1 MRSITFSL
9 TAATMTRF
17 VRKSRV
23 RSSKFRTVQVAGGND
38 ATGTQA
44 WNFEL
49 AAGFWNWPLVR
60 I

>member
-1 MRSITFSL
+1 
-9 TAATMTRF
+9 MTRF

>member
-1 MRSITFSL
+1 
-9 TAATMTRF
+9 MTRF

-23 RSSKFRTVQVAGGND
+23 RSSKFRLVQVAGGND
-38 ATGTQA
+38 AAGTVQA